1 LVVFALAAAVLLWRA
16 ERVGYNTDEGQHVA
30 TAGYFRLVFL
40 EGTLGGPAWD
50 ETYWTLT
57 QPSLP
62 RYILGAAIWLS
73 GNPLP
78 PLDLEHRIREVR
90 GPDRERYLDPRTYA
104 DERRLAQ
111 ERQVERPRP
120 AVLTAARVP
129 MALLGAGSVALLFLI
144 GRALGGTVAGLVAAL
159 GLLAAPLALTL
170 LPRAHAEA
178 PLLFFTLLG
187 LLLGI
192 HAARAATATGPV
204 DEPRGSQERPD
215 PSCHPERS
223 EGSHARGQG
232 NMRSFAALRM
242 TGKGQGIE
250 QVPAWLLFGL
260 LCGMATGLAAA
271 SKLTAVLGLAAL
283 GAFAAWAPVTRLALG
298 GATGRGQVAAGGR
311 AAGRTWRWSAL
322 AAVVGLA
329 TFVAVNPFLWPDPV
343 GRTVAM
349 LRFRQQEL
357 FGQRALSPENA
368 VPEDLPTRTALL
380 LRRTFMDEA
389 PLAARTGLPLDAPLA
404 LVGTWVLARGASRT
418 WRAGGLLGP
427 EAFALAW
434 IAAFVAGTIPN
445 LGINWDRYYLPV
457 VALSL
462 VPIGVGAATLLD
474 AGLRAARPP
483 GRGEDGPTS
492 AKAPA

>member
-1 LVVFALAAAVLLWRA
+1 MSSGGQRKAYSSLITRHSSLALLVFALAAGVLLWRA

-78 PLDLEHRIREVR
+78 PLDTEHRIREVR

-120 AVLTAARVP
+120 AVLAAARVP
-129 MALLGAGSVALLFLI
+129 MALLGAGAVALLFLV

-187 LLLGI
+187 LLLGV
-192 HAARAATATGPV
+192 HAARAATAMGTSVVNGDAPV
-204 DEPRGSQERPD
+204 GAHGVRPRHPD
-215 PSCHPERS
+215 
-223 EGSHARGQG
+223 GGDARTPC
-232 NMRSFAALRM
+232 AP
-242 TGKGQGIE
+242 T
-250 QVPAWLLFGL
+250 VLLGL
-260 LCGMATGLAAA
+260 LCGLATGLAAA
-271 SKLTAVLGLAAL
+271 SKLTAVLGLATL
-283 GAFAAWAPVTRLALG
+283 GAFAAWALVTRPLVG
-298 GATGRGQVAAGGR
+298 GAAT
-311 AAGRTWRWSAL
+311 RTWRWSAP
-322 AAVVGLA
+322 AAIVGLA
-329 TFVAVNPFLWPDPV
+329 TFVAVNPFLWPDPA
-343 GRTVAM
+343 GRTAAM

-368 VPEDLPTRTALL
+368 VPESLSVRAGLL
-380 LRRTFMDEA
+380 LRRTLMEEA

-404 LVGTWVLARGASRT
+404 LVGAWVLARDALRAR
-418 WRAGGLLGP
+418 RAGGLLGP
-427 EAFALAW
+427 EALALAW
-434 IAAFVAGTIPN
+434 IAAFAAGTIPN
-445 LGINWDRYYLPV
+445 LGINWDRYYLPI
-457 VALSL
+457 VALGL
-462 VPIGVGAATLLD
+462 VPVGVGTATLLRG
-474 AGLRAARPP
+474 AIALWR
-483 GRGEDGPTS
+483 RGEPPPRPLLAGR
-492 AKAPA
+492 